1 MRSVGSVDTS
11 AGLAGQAPRAIVA
24 AAVVAA
30 LAMLTASAGAEPRHG
45 LSTFGDLK
53 YGPDFQNFEYV
64 DVGAPKGGVVRLRDL
79 GSFDSVNPF
88 ITKGIRLRGMGG
100 VALTLPFES
109 LMTGAGDEPDSLYGL
124 IAESVDVAPDKSWV
138 SFKLRPQA
146 RWHDGTPI
154 TVDDVIF
161 SFVTLKELGRPS
173 MRLQLANIDT
183 VEQTGPGQVTFTFA
197 ADVERRD
204 LPALAATMPILSKRY
219 YEGVEFDKTTLEPPM
234 GSGPY
239 RIAVVEQGRTI
250 VYERIADYW
259 AADLPVNRGR
269 WNFDKIR
276 FDFYRDRT
284 IALEAFKA
292 GEYDFREEFTSKNW
306 ATGYDFPAR
315 TDGRVILEELPDESP
330 ASRQWFVPNL
340 RRAKLQDRRV
350 REAIGLVFD
359 FEWTNENLFYGIYDR
374 STSIFMNTNMAA
386 SAAPPDGRERVLLEP
401 YRDQLPE
408 GIFDGV
414 YQPSVT
420 DGSGNIRDNLR
431 RATALLRAAGWNI
444 ADGELRDYT
453 GTVMELEILLVSPT
467 FERVLAPFIQNLA
480 KLGIEAGL
488 RIVDSAQYANRAQE
502 FDFDIMIVAFGTA
515 MTPGIG
521 ERSFWSSA
529 AANSPGGIN
538 YAGIEDPVV
547 DAMLDILATA
557 ETRETLITAARA
569 LDRVLTW
576 NHYVIPQ
583 WYRSF
588 HPLAYWDKFG
598 RPEIKPRFGL
608 GFLSTWWIDPVKA
621 AALEAR

>member
-1 MRSVGSVDTS
+1 MTRLRRQLIRT
-11 AGLAGQAPRAIVA
+11 AVA
-24 AAVVAA
+24 AGAVVLFA
-30 LAMLTASAGAEPRHG
+30 ASAHAEPRHG
-45 LSTFGDLK
+45 MSTFGDLK
-53 YGPDFQNFEYV
+53 YGPGFQNFEYV
-64 DVGAPKGGVVRLRDL
+64 NVNAPKGGLVRLRDL
-79 GSFDSVNPF
+79 GSFDNVNPF
-88 ITKGIRLRGMGG
+88 ITKGIRLRGMGA

-109 LMTGAGDEPDSLYGL
+109 LMTGAGDEPDSQYGL
-124 IAESVDVAPDKSWV
+124 IAESADVAPDKSWV
-138 SFKLRPQA
+138 SFKLRPEA

-161 SFVTLKELGRPS
+161 SFVTLKELGQPS

-183 VEQTGPGQVTFTFA
+183 VEQTGPGEVTFTFA

-204 LPALAATMPILSKRY
+204 LPALAAGMPILSKRY
-219 YEGVEFDKTTLEPPM
+219 YESVEFDKTTLEPPM

-239 RIAVVEQGRTI
+239 RIAEVDQGRSI
-250 VYERIADYW
+250 VYERVEDYW
-259 AADLPVNRGR
+259 GADLSVNRGR
-269 WNFDKIR
+269 WNFGTIR

-315 TDGRVILEELPDESP
+315 TDGRVILEKLPDESP

-350 REAIGLVFD
+350 REAIGLAFD

-386 SAAPPDGRERVLLEP
+386 SSAPPDEGERALLEP
-401 YRDQLPE
+401 YRDQLPA

-414 YQPSVT
+414 YRPPVT
-420 DGSGNIRDNLR
+420 DGSGNIRENLR
-431 RATALLRAAGWNI
+431 RATALLREAGWTI
-444 ADGELRDYT
+444 TDGKLRDEAS
-453 GTVMELEILLVSPT
+453 TVMELEILLGSPT
-467 FERVLAPFIQNLA
+467 FERILAPFIQNLD
-480 KLGIEAGL
+480 KLGIAASI

-502 FDFDIMIVAFGTA
+502 FDFDIMIAAFGTA

-557 ETRETLITAARA
+557 ETRETLTTAARA

-598 RPEIKPRFGL
+598 RPEIKPKFGL
-608 GFLSTWWIDPVKA
+608 GFLSTWWIDPARA
-621 AALEAR
+621 AALAAR

>member
-1 MRSVGSVDTS
+1 MV
-11 AGLAGQAPRAIVA
+11 AGFLRTAAAIG
-24 AAVVAA
+24 AVVAA
-30 LAMLTASAGAEPRHG
+30 FAVTAAAEPRHG
-45 LSTFGDLK
+45 MSTFGELK
-53 YGPDFQNFEYV
+53 YGPDFRNFEYV
-64 DVGAPKGGVVRLRDL
+64 NVNAPKGGTLRLRDL
-79 GSFDSVNPF
+79 GSFDNLNPF
-88 ITKGIRLRGMGG
+88 ITKGIRLRGTGAG
-100 VALTLPFES
+100 ALTLPFES

-124 IAESVDVAPDKSWV
+124 VAESVDVAPDKTWV
-138 SFKLRPQA
+138 TFKLRPEA
-146 RWHDGTPI
+146 RWHDGSPI

-173 MRLQLANIDT
+173 FRLQYANIDR
-183 VEQTGPGQVTFTFA
+183 VEQTGPGEVTFTFA
-197 ADVERRD
+197 ADVELRD
-204 LPALAATMPILSKRY
+204 LPALAATIPILSKRY
-219 YEGVEFDKTTLEPPM
+219 YENVEFDKTTLEPPL

-239 RIAVVEQGRTI
+239 RIAEVVQGRTL
-250 VYERIADYW
+250 VYERVEDYW
-259 AADLPVNRGR
+259 GADLPVNRGR
-269 WNFDKIR
+269 WNFGKIR

-292 GEYDFREEFTSKNW
+292 GEYDWREEFTSKNW

-315 TDGRVILEELPDESP
+315 DDGRVILEKVPDESP

-340 RRAKLQDRRV
+340 RLAKLQDRRV

-359 FEWTNENLFYGIYDR
+359 FEWTNTNLFYGIYDR
-374 STSIFMNTNMAA
+374 SSSIFMNTNMAA
-386 SAAPPDGRERVLLEP
+386 SSAPPDAAERALLEP
-401 YRDQLPE
+401 FRDQLPE
-408 GIFDGV
+408 GIFDSV

-431 RATALLRAAGWNI
+431 RATALLRDAGWTI
-444 ADGELRDYT
+444 VDGELRDGA
-453 GTVMELEILLVSPT
+453 GTVMEIEILLGSPT
-467 FERVLAPFIQNLA
+467 FERVLAPFIQNLG
-480 KLGIEAGL
+480 KLGIDASL
-488 RIVDSAQYANRAQE
+488 RIVDSAQYANRLQE
-502 FDFDIMIVAFGTA
+502 FDFDIIIVAFGTA

-521 ERSFWSSA
+521 ERSFWSA
-529 AANSPGGIN
+529 AVANSPGSIN

-557 ETRETLITAARA
+557 ETRDTLTTAARA

-598 RPEIKPRFGL
+598 RPEIKPKFGL
-608 GFLSTWWIDPVKA
+608 GFLSTWWIDPAKA